1 MATIEYRLSTKVQQ
15 DGRAE
20 IMVRFFH
27 GRSINQST
35 GTEIFALP
43 SFFEY
48 YIDRAKTEG
57 MGIHVP
63 FRVNFRHVARYVGFV
78 RATDK
83 ERADYSFDIDKIT
96 KDDIEDFCDYL
107 RNEKELSDQYP
118 NIFARLIK
126 DYPSD
131 IKKGSGIIHAKGENS
146 VIELIKHLRSFFSW
160 LYEQDYTKNDP
171 FRGVTIGTQH
181 YGKPYYI
188 TIEERNRIAEADLSK
203 LWEKMPDKEKKGPH
217 YSLEILMQ
225 QRDMFVF
232 QCFVGCRISDL
243 MELTGKNIIHG
254 ILQYYP
260 HKTKDDGAEVMM
272 ASVPLHPKALA
283 LVEKYKGVDQN
294 GRLFPFISSQKYN
307 DAIKLIFTMT
317 GITREVVVR
326 NPTTGEFEAR
336 HINEIAS
343 SHLAR
348 RTFVGNAY
356 LKAPDPNI
364 IGAMSGHAE
373 GSKAFRRYR
382 NIEESTKR
390 AIIDMMG

>member
-1 MATIEYRLSTKVQQ
+1 MSSRRCKCIANEWNIKEKHEVFLCIPECSLHYPNVQFLIEISKFPRRFLLTSIIFMATIEYRLSTKVQQ

-35 GTEIFALP
+35 GT
-43 SFFEY
+43 
-48 YIDRAKTEG
+48 
-57 MGIHVP
+57 
-63 FRVNFRHVARYVGFV
+63 
-78 RATDK
+78 
-83 ERADYSFDIDKIT
+83 
-96 KDDIEDFCDYL
+96 
-107 RNEKELSDQYP
+107 
-118 NIFARLIK
+118 
-126 DYPSD
+126 
-131 IKKGSGIIHAKGENS
+131 
-146 VIELIKHLRSFFSW
+146 
-160 LYEQDYTKNDP
+160 
-171 FRGVTIGTQH
+171 QH

-188 TIEERNRIAEADLSK
+188 TIEKRNRIAEADLSK